1 MKLNN
6 VNADRIE
13 EEARAIEAGTAKA
26 ARVNRV
32 EGDWNLDESEAQF
45 QAIVKFDAGEAILH
59 CDSPPF
65 MGGEGR
71 APGPLQYCIYGFTSC
86 FASTFATM
94 AAAAGVSLRGLRVT
108 GESEVDFSRV
118 FGVADEPVVREVRI
132 SLDVDADAPAE
143 KLQELKDLALQR
155 CPAIFCL
162 TNPIPVKVEVG

>member
-6 VNADRIE
+6 VNTERIE
-13 EEARAIEAGTAKA
+13 EEARAIQAGSAKA
-26 ARVNRV
+26 TRVNRV

-45 QAIVKFDAGEAILH
+45 YAIVKFEAGEAILH

-71 APGPLQYCIYGFTSC
+71 APGPLQYCVYGFTSC

-94 AAAAGVSLRGLRVT
+94 AAAAGVRLRSLRVT
-108 GESEVDFSRV
+108 GESEIDFSRV
-118 FGVADEPVVREVRI
+118 FGVADKPVVREVRI
-132 SLDVDADAPAE
+132 SLAVDADAPAD
-143 KLQELKDLALQR
+143 KLHELKALALER

-162 TNPIPVKVEVG
+162 TNPIPVKVEIV